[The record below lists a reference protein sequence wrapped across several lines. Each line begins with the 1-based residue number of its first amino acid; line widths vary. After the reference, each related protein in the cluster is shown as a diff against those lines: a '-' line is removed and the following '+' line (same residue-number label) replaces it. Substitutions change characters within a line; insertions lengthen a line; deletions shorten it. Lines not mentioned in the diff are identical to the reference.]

1 MMVVPQTQTATPF
14 YPIFVFKEN
23 KEGMIQLGRERKKK
37 DGTRKSR
44 KKKDEEEKNIG
55 KKEKEQK

>member
-44 KKKDEEEKNIG
+44 KKKR
-55 KKEKEQK
+55 